1 MKMKLK
7 NSKLKWCI
15 NLLLLVVILAI
26 IFYVIRTSMSSI
38 FAQLAKTSL
47 WLLIL
52 VGISGVIFQFFEGFG
67 MHLMI
72 NQPEEKFS
80 TLTGFFG
87 STYIAFMRVITF
99 GAGTLIAE
107 VVYYRKKKIST
118 SDAVGYLSLRVI
130 FGKYALII
138 LTIIG
143 LIFFGRN
150 LYAES
155 PGWFFLV
162 ILSIVLTFLLAA
174 GLLAIS
180 LSTKLQA
187 FTVRVAHRFLK
198 AKKWRDKFDELND
211 KIYAI
216 RAVVTRLLV
225 NKQLSWQ
232 IIGLHVV
239 KFFFWLVIPYLVLSP
254 EYPGLGFW
262 ESFFYTAFAS
272 IFAGTIPT
280 PAGIGSMELAFTFLF
295 TPLVGRVDAISA
307 LLLYRFANYVLP
319 FLIGMIYTAI
329 DKRQSI
335 KNGDPLL
342 EKISLDD

>member
-1 MKMKLK
+1 MNKT
-7 NSKLKWCI
+7 NSKWKWAR
-15 NLLLLVVILAI
+15 NFLLLVVILAI

-38 FAQLAKTSL
+38 FEQLAQTSL
-47 WLLIL
+47 VVLLA
-52 VGISGVIFQFFEGFG
+52 VTVSGVIFQLFEGYG
-67 MHLMI
+67 MKLMI
-72 NQPEEKFS
+72 EKPTQPFS

-99 GAGTLIAE
+99 GAGTLVAE

-118 SDAVGYLSLRVI
+118 SDAVGYLSLRMI
-130 FGKYALII
+130 FGKYALIL
-138 LTIIG
+138 LTIVG

-150 LYAES
+150 LLFES
-155 PGWFFLV
+155 TSWFVLILV
-162 ILSIVLTFLLAA
+162 SIVLTFLVTA

-187 FTVRVAHRFLK
+187 FTVKMAHRFLK
-198 AKKWRDKFDELND
+198 SARFRNMFDELND

-216 RAVVTRLLV
+216 RKVVTELLV
-225 NKQLSWQ
+225 NRKLSWQ
-232 IIGLHVV
+232 IIGLHGV
-239 KFFFWLVIPYLVLSP
+239 KFFFWLVIPYLALHGQHPS
-254 EYPGLGFW
+254 LGFW
-262 ESFFYTAFAS
+262 ESIFYTAFALL
-272 IFAGTIPT
+272 FAGCIPT

-319 FLIGMIYTAI
+319 FLIGMVYTAV

-335 KNGDPLL
+335 KNGEPLVQ
-342 EKISLDD
+342 KIHLDE